1 MKCLKRLL
9 KWSARLQVVAG
20 FQYYTIRNLDN
31 KLSTQ
36 SDIEQYK
43 LLSIKE
49 DPLDNRQ
56 NISMSCA
63 FRYYFLMEILESII
77 HAK

>member
-1 MKCLKRLL
+1 MVSKASSTMLEK
-9 KWSARLQVVAG
+9 ATDDDVAG

-43 LLSIKE
+43 LLSINE

-56 NISMSCA
+56 KHLDVIQ
-63 FRYYFLMEILESII
+63 YYFLMEILESIT